1 MIKHKY
7 AYRLS
12 PKWHLHCCQNGFNLQ
27 NCKTSEAD
35 MRYAIAVPEFMND
48 FIYFGFRDM
57 L

>member
-1 MIKHKY
+1 MIRHKY

-48 FIYFGFRDM
+48 FIYFGFGDM